1 MPPKRFTFEVNR
13 TSRADAATLFKLV
26 SDGARWSDWAKPV
39 VPSSAWVT
47 EGDPAPGGVG
57 AIRKLGVGPVG
68 VQEQTTA
75 YEQDR
80 LHAYA
85 LLTPGPV
92 NNYRA
97 EVRFTPRAE
106 GGTDVRWSGSFDE
119 RIPGTGKLAQRA
131 FNGLISQLATKL
143 VSAAERRS

>member
-1 MPPKRFTFEVNR
+1 MPAKKFTFEVNR
-13 TSRADAATLFKLV
+13 SSAADAATLFRLV

-39 VPSSAWVT
+39 IPASSWVT

-57 AIRKLGVGPVG
+57 AIRKLGAGPLG
-68 VQEQTTA
+68 VKEQTTA
-75 YEQDR
+75 YEQNR

-97 EVRFTPRAE
+97 EVRLTPRAE
-106 GGTDVRWSGSFDE
+106 GGTDIRWTGAFE
-119 RIPGTGKLAQRA
+119 EKIPGTGKIAQKA
-131 FNGLISQLATKL
+131 FTGLISKIADKL
-143 VSAAERRS
+143 VSAAEKSS

>member
-1 MPPKRFTFEVNR
+1 MSSKTFSFEINR
-13 TSRADAATLFKLV
+13 TSNADAATLFQLV

-39 VPSSAWVT
+39 VPSSEWVT

-57 AIRKLGVGPVG
+57 AIRKLGLGPLG
-68 VQEQTTA
+68 VKEQTTA

-92 NNYRA
+92 NNYRG
-97 EVRFTPRAE
+97 EVRLTPRQE
-106 GGTDVRWSGSFDE
+106 GGTDIRWTGRFEE
-119 RIPGTGKLAQRA
+119 RIPGTGKFAKRA
-131 FNGLISQLATKL
+131 LNGLISQLATKL